1 VEAVE
6 VEYSPY
12 DEQMHVDPYP
22 IYARLR
28 ATAPVYRNED
38 LDFWALSRHADVS
51 AAMRDSEGFSSANGP
66 LLDSSIWG
74 PDAHKVMSFTAMD
87 PPQHT
92 RMRALVSKVFSPR
105 HIAELEPQIRGIAR
119 SHLEPLA
126 DCESFDFV
134 TDYAAKIPMDVI
146 SELIGIPPGDRAEA
160 RRLINL
166 AFHRPP
172 GARDITPE
180 GARALGTL
188 MEYHVDLIGQR
199 RRTPGTD
206 LLTTLAEASVDGSP
220 LTDQQITAL
229 LGLLITAGYETT
241 LRVLGNAWYWAWRHP
256 EQRVRAFDGR
266 IGNWVEETLRYDTAV
281 QYLVRTLTQD
291 RVLHGVRMPQGARI
305 LLLLGAANRDS
316 EVFPDPDRYDLDR
329 DTRHAIS
336 FGGGFHFCLG
346 GPLARLEARIA
357 LDELVTRVS
366 EYEIDPDHIRR
377 VHTTNIRGFDCLPT
391 TVKLR

>member
-126 DCESFDFV
+126 DRESFDFV

>member
-1 VEAVE
+1 MT

-12 DEQMHVDPYP
+12 DEQIHVDPYP
-22 IYARLR
+22 VYARLR
-28 ATAPVYRNED
+28 ETAPVYRNED
-38 LDFWALSRHADVS
+38 LDFWVLSRHADVD
-51 AAMRDSEGFSSANGP
+51 AALRDSVGFSSANGP

-92 RMRALVSKVFSPR
+92 PMRALVSKAFSPR
-105 HIAELEPQIRGIAR
+105 RIAELEPQIRSIVR
-119 SHLEPLA
+119 IHLELA
-126 DCESFDFV
+126 MERESFDFV
-134 TDYAAKIPMDVI
+134 DDLAAKIPMDVI
-146 SELIGIPPGDRAEA
+146 SELIGIPAGDRAEA

-172 GARDITPE
+172 GALDITPE
-180 GARALGTL
+180 GAQALGTL
-188 MEYHVDLIGQR
+188 VEYHVGLIGQR

-206 LLTTLAEASVDGSP
+206 LLTTLAEASIDGSP

-241 LRVLGNAWYWAWRHP
+241 LRLLGNAWYWAWRYP
-256 EQRVRAFDGR
+256 QQRVRAFDGR
-266 IGNWVEETLRYDTAV
+266 IGDWIEETLRYDTAV

-291 RVLHGVRMPQGARI
+291 RALHGVQMPQGARI
-305 LLLLGAANRDS
+305 LLLVGAANRDP
-316 EVFPDPDRYDLDR
+316 EIFPNPDRYDLDR
-329 DTRHAIS
+329 DTRQAIS
-336 FGGGFHFCLG
+336 FGGGPHFCLG
-346 GPLARLEARIA
+346 APLARLEARIV

-366 EYEIDPDHIRR
+366 DYEIDPDRIRR
-377 VHTTNIRGFDCLPT
+377 VHTTNIRGFDYLPT